1 MEMFFEGVQESWRRY
16 RRMDQVIVVVM
27 LEFSQGLG
35 EVLEVFR
42 DH

>member
-1 MEMFFEGVQESWRRY
+1 MEMVFEGVQESWRRY
-16 RRMDQVIVVVM
+16 CRMDQVIVVVM

>member
-1 MEMFFEGVQESWRRY
+1 MVFEGVQESWRRY